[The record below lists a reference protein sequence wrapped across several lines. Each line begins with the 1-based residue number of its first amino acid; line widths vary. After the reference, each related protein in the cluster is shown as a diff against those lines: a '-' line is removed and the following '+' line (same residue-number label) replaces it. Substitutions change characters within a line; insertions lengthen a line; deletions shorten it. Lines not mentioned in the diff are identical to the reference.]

1 MEKTVNSVTDAAVR
15 ALCEAIR
22 DGVPFEEARELP
34 EVWAATEAGLLD
46 IDAIKD
52 WWM

>member
-1 MEKTVNSVTDAAVR
+1 MTENNDIYNAAVR

-22 DGVPFEEARELP
+22 DRLPFDEARELP
-34 EVWAATEAGLLD
+34 EVWAAVEAGFLD
-46 IDAIKD
+46 IDTIKD

>member
-1 MEKTVNSVTDAAVR
+1 MVEHNGIYDAAVK

-22 DGVPFEEARELP
+22 DRLPFEEAKELP
-34 EVWAATEAGLLD
+34 DVWAAVEAGFLD